1 MQIKVRYLNG
11 ELSASILDEGIEVS
25 CYINEVNNISDS
37 HKELLLE
44 VEADLSSHALMDTME
59 EYE

>member
-1 MQIKVRYLNG
+1 MQIKVQYLNG

-37 HKELLLE
+37 HKEILLD
-44 VEADLSSHALMDTME
+44 VEADLASHSLIE
-59 EYE
+59 EIE